1 MHKTL
6 KNTLAAIH
14 PVDKTLA
21 KAARARLD
29 NLTKPKESLGRLEHL
44 AVQVYCIQNGKKPLV
59 DPACVYTCAGDH
71 GVVDQGVSLYPREV
85 TRQMV
90 LNFLNRGAAV
100 SVLARTCGLDFK
112 VVDAG
117 CAGLKFDP
125 HPNLIQ
131 RKIAPGTADL
141 TLGPAMTEE
150 QCLQAL
156 CLGIELA
163 GQAHDQGIRALGLG
177 DMGIG
182 NTSASTALYC
192 ACFNLAP
199 QDMTGPGT
207 GLDGAGV
214 ARKIKIIE
222 QALEIN
228 AKAVKSANPVRIL
241 AALGGFE
248 IACLAGLALGAARHG
263 LVMVVDGFIS
273 TAAFAVAWK
282 LCPHIMDYAVFAH
295 VSGEPGHQKALELM
309 HAHPLLDLGMRL
321 GEGTGAALAL
331 FLLRAAV
338 NVFNDMA
345 SFGEAGVSRA

>member
-1 MHKTL
+1 MRKIL
-6 KNTLAAIH
+6 ENTLAAIS

-21 KAARARLD
+21 KAALVRLD
-29 NLTKPKESLGRLEHL
+29 NLTKPKASLGRLEHL
-44 AVQVYCIQNGKKPLV
+44 AVKVYCIQNGNKPAV
-59 DPACVYTCAGDH
+59 DPARIYTCAADH

-90 LNFLNRGAAV
+90 FNFLNQGAAV
-100 SVLARTCGLDFK
+100 SVLAKTCGLELK

-117 CAGLKFDP
+117 CLGPEFDP
-125 HPNLIQ
+125 HPNLVRQ
-131 RKIAPGTADL
+131 KIAPGTFDF

-156 CLGIELA
+156 CLGIDLA
-163 GQAHDQGIRALGLG
+163 GQAKERGIRALGLG

-192 ACFNLAP
+192 AYFNLAP
-199 QDMTGPGT
+199 ETMAGPGT

-222 QALEIN
+222 KGLETN
-228 AKAVKSANPVRIL
+228 AEAVRSANPIRIL

-248 IACLAGLALGAARHG
+248 IACLAGLALGGARHG

-273 TAAFAVAWK
+273 TAAFASAWK
-282 LCPHIMDYAVFAH
+282 LCPDIMDYAVFAH

-321 GEGTGAALAL
+321 GEGTGAALGL

-345 SFGEAGVSRA
+345 SFGEAGVSRV